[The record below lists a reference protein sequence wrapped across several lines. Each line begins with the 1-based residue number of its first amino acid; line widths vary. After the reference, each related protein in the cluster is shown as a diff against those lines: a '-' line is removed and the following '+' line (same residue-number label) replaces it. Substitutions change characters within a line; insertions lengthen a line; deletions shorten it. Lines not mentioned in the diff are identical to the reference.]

1 MAMEMQPFLH
11 EVRYDQTW
19 LEQVLLQLGDMFEI
33 RIVWNSDT
41 AVLTGALALAGGLVG
56 GYAGGR
62 MGAALGAGIGSAA
75 GLGVSTY
82 VSLRE
87 IWASVKHQLK
97 GIFNVILNYLRQM
110 DPVDYNHAFK
120 LVMACTASLRKL
132 GLMIKNFIS
141 SELGKDVICN
151 ILTTGLA

>member
-1 MAMEMQPFLH
+1 MAMELQPFLH

-41 AVLTGALALAGGLVG
+41 AVLTGAFALAGGLVG

-97 GIFNVILNYLRQM
+97 EILFIIFNYLRRM
-110 DPVDYNHAFK
+110 DPVDYYHALE
-120 LVMACTASLRKL
+120 LVLACTASRRELVMTLLDFIASKL
-132 GLMIKNFIS
+132 GKEVLS
-141 SELGKDVICN
+141 SI
-151 ILTTGLA
+151 TAA

>member
-1 MAMEMQPFLH
+1 MAMELQPFLH

-41 AVLTGALALAGGLVG
+41 AVLTGAFALAGGLVG

-97 GIFNVILNYLRQM
+97 EILFIIFNYLRRL
-110 DPVDYNHAFK
+110 DPVDYYHAFE
-120 LVMACTASLRKL
+120 LVLACTASRRELVMTILDFMASKL
-132 GLMIKNFIS
+132 GKEVLS
-141 SELGKDVICN
+141 SI
-151 ILTTGLA
+151 TAA